1 MRLLVNQNGERAGKR
16 ERTNFD
22 RSLSI
27 IDTLISGVFFCEIHW
42 KNFFM
47 DVKVP
52 CKGR

>member
-1 MRLLVNQNGERAGKR
+1 MRLLVNQNAERAGKR

-27 IDTLISGVFFCEIHW
+27 IDTLISGFCFVNFIGST
-42 KNFFM
+42 FFM